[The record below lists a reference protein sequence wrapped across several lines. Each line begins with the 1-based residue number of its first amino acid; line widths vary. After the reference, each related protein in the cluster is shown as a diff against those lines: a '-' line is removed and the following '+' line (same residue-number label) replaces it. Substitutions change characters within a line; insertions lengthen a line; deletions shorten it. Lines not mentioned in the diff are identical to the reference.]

1 MSERRFPDRAAILAA
16 RDRVVEE
23 IELPEWGGWFRVQ
36 GWDGHTRWRI
46 LQQWPSP
53 GQRSSVNLWA
63 LVACLSLVDAQ
74 DKRLFS
80 DEDVGELA
88 KKNARA
94 LDKIFQVALRLN
106 GLDAR
111 AGDTLGKDS
120 APTPNG
126 ASTSTSP
133 ATSAE

>member
-1 MSERRFPDRAAILAA
+1 MSERHFPDRAAILAA

-46 LQQWPSP
+46 LQQWPTP
-53 GQRSSVNLWA
+53 GQRTGVNLWA
-63 LVACLSLVDAQ
+63 LVACVSLVDGQ
-74 DKRLFS
+74 DKRMFS

-88 KKNARA
+88 QKNARA
-94 LDKIFQVALRLN
+94 LDKIFQTALRLN